1 MSYLPYVIGAY
12 AVFVIVLAWDFLLP
26 RLQLRQLLRSA
37 RQRQARAQARRV
49 AASTQTEL
57 PR

>member
-1 MSYLPYVIGAY
+1 M
-12 AVFVIVLAWDFLLP
+12 LP

-49 AASTQTEL
+49 AAPAQTEL

>member
-1 MSYLPYVIGAY
+1 VSYLPYVIGAY

-49 AASTQTEL
+49 AAPAQTEL

>member
-12 AVFVIVLAWDFLLP
+12 AVFAIVLAWDFLLP
-26 RLQLRQLLRSA
+26 RLQLRQLLRNA
-37 RQRQARAQARRV
+37 RQRQVRAQARRV

>member
-1 MSYLPYVIGAY
+1 M
-12 AVFVIVLAWDFLLP
+12 LP
-26 RLQLRQLLRSA
+26 RLQLRQLLRNA

>member
-26 RLQLRQLLRSA
+26 RLQLRQLLRNA
-37 RQRQARAQARRV
+37 RQRQVRAQARRV

>member
-1 MSYLPYVIGAY
+1 VSYLPYVIGAY
-12 AVFVIVLAWDFLLP
+12 AVFAIVLAWDFLLP
-26 RLQLRQLLRSA
+26 RLQLRQLLRNA

>member
-49 AASTQTEL
+49 AAHAQTEL